1 MLLEREV
8 AWEREDVGKW
18 TTIRDAEKFLAQRNL
33 EPMVQERD
41 ALREELDQVRENIR
55 ILNDEEEDESDGE
68 LASV

>member
-8 AWEREDVGKW
+8 AWKREDVEKW
-18 TTIRDAEKFLAQRNL
+18 TAIRDAEKFLAQRNL
-33 EPMVQERD
+33 DPMVKERD